1 MRGTPNF
8 LRRPLRRERIGPLPG
23 RSGKLEACTISE
35 LRVGPLIIGHRG
47 AAGHAPENTR
57 ASFEAALGLG
67 VDAVE
72 FDVQFTHDGCP
83 VIFHDETME
92 RMTGVPA
99 RIPDHTRAAL
109 SGFDLGFL
117 YGERFRG
124 ERLPAVEEIAKLM
137 PAAIELHVELKD
149 YRPVSRQD
157 LERLIEVLEQNGGL
171 QRAIISSPHEEQLS
185 DVARLRPEVRRAL
198 LVFRGVRVA
207 ADAARRAAYLG
218 CAAVNPNY
226 TLVDSDLVSICHKHS
241 MKVFA
246 FTVNERGT
254 MRTLE
259 TMGVDGFFTDYPD
272 RIGGRAS

>member
-1 MRGTPNF
+1 MPDVPAG
-8 LRRPLRRERIGPLPG
+8 
-23 RSGKLEACTISE
+23 LEASTISE
-35 LRVGPLIIGHRG
+35 SHEGPLIIGHRG

-57 ASFEAALGLG
+57 AAFEAALGLG

-92 RMTGVPA
+92 RMTGVPV
-99 RIPDHTRAAL
+99 RIPDHTQAAL

-124 ERLPAVEEIAKLM
+124 ERLPAVEEIAKLV
-137 PAAIELHVELKD
+137 PPPIELHVELKD
-149 YRPVSRQD
+149 YRPVSRHE
-157 LERLIEVLEQNGGL
+157 LERLIEVLERNGGL
-171 QRAIISSPHEEQLS
+171 ERIVISSPHEEQLS
-185 DVARLRPEVRRAL
+185 EVARLKPEIRRAL
-198 LVFRGVRVA
+198 LLFRSVRNA

-218 CAAVNPNY
+218 CTAVNPNY
-226 TLVDSDLVSICHKHS
+226 TLVDSELVSICHKHS

-272 RIGGRAS
+272 RVGRRTS

>member
-1 MRGTPNF
+1 
-8 LRRPLRRERIGPLPG
+8 
-23 RSGKLEACTISE
+23 
-35 LRVGPLIIGHRG
+35 
-47 AAGHAPENTR
+47 
-57 ASFEAALGLG
+57 
-67 VDAVE
+67 
-72 FDVQFTHDGCP
+72 
-83 VIFHDETME
+83 ME
-92 RMTGVPA
+92 RMTGVPV

-109 SGFDLGFL
+109 AGFDLGFL

-124 ERLPAVEEIAKLM
+124 ERLPSVEEIARLM
-137 PAAIELHVELKD
+137 PASIDLHVELKD
-149 YRPVSRQD
+149 YRPVSSQD
-157 LERLIEVLEQNGGL
+157 LSRLFEVLEQNGGL

-185 DVARLRPEVRRAL
+185 AVARLRPEIRRAL
-198 LVFRGVRVA
+198 LLFRGVRVA
-207 ADAARRAAYLG
+207 ADAARRAAFLG

-226 TLVDSDLVSICHKHS
+226 TLIDSELVSICHKHS